1 MADWTELTARASFA
15 SHRLIGWIYWDPRAI
30 ELYTALGVPNGL
42 GYYAASR
49 AAPLLPAGPQP
60 VAAAFYSIHPGFL
73 KFAIET
79 ALAHTTWER
88 IFDARN
94 TAVGEG
100 LRRHVPEIV
109 DGLSEMAPALWAVA
123 DGLPESGR
131 VCFAAHRQAPRPDDT
146 LVAAWLAVNCIR
158 EWRGDTHFA
167 ILASED
173 ISRVQAGILHD
184 AHLNY
189 GGWIAQSRGADE
201 AALAEAFA
209 DLETRG
215 LADGGA
221 VNDAGLAVRQLIEGR
236 TDELCARVWKALGAS
251 QTQRF
256 LDLVEPIG
264 ERLLRRIDDTAGPNW
279 MPAARERRP

>member
-1 MADWTELTARASFA
+1 MTNWTELTARASFA

-30 ELYTALGVPNGL
+30 ELYTSLGVPNGL

-79 ALAHTTWER
+79 ALAHTTWES
-88 IFDARN
+88 IFKARN
-94 TAVGEG
+94 VAVGEG
-100 LRRHVPEIV
+100 LRRYVPEIV
-109 DGLSEMAPALWAVA
+109 DELAEMGPSLWAAA
-123 DGLPESGR
+123 DELPESGR
-131 VCFAAHRQAPRPDDT
+131 VCFAAHRQAPRPDDR
-146 LVAAWLAVNCIR
+146 LVSAWLAVNCIR

-173 ISRVQAGILHD
+173 VSRVQAGILHD

-201 AALAEAFA
+201 AALAEAFG
-209 DLETRG
+209 DLESRG
-215 LADGGA
+215 LAESGA
-221 VNDAGLAVRQLIEGR
+221 VNAAGLALRERIEVR
-236 TDELCARVWKALGAS
+236 TDELCARAWRALGES
-251 QTQRF
+251 QTVRYVK
-256 LDLVEPIG
+256 LVEPVG
-264 ERLLRRIDDTAGPNW
+264 ERLLARIDETAGPKW
-279 MPAARERRP
+279 MPAGRTRRD

>member
-1 MADWTELTARASFA
+1 MRLTARASFA

-30 ELYTALGVPNGL
+30 ELYTNLGVPNGV

-73 KFAIET
+73 AFAIET
-79 ALAHTTWER
+79 ALAHTTWES
-88 IFDARN
+88 IFEARN

-100 LRRHVPEIV
+100 LRRFVPEIV
-109 DGLSEMAPALWAVA
+109 DELADLGPALWDVA
-123 DGLPESGR
+123 DRLPEAGR
-131 VCFAAHRQAPRPDDT
+131 VCFAAHRQAPRPNDA
-146 LVAAWLAVNCIR
+146 VVSAWLAVNCIR

-189 GGWIAQSRGADE
+189 GGWIARSRGADDD
-201 AALAEAFA
+201 ALNEAFA
-209 DLETRG
+209 DLEARG
-215 LADGGA
+215 LAEGGA
-221 VNDAGLAVRQLIEGR
+221 INAAGLVMRERIEDR
-236 TDELCARVWKALGAS
+236 TNELSARAWKMLGES
-251 QTQRF
+251 STLQF
-256 LDLVEPIG
+256 LNLTEPVG
-264 ERLLRRIDDTAGPNW
+264 ERLLARIDETAGPNW
-279 MPAARERRP
+279 MPAARERRE

>member
-1 MADWTELTARASFA
+1 MTNWTELTARASFA

-30 ELYTALGVPNGL
+30 ELYTNLGVPNGL

-79 ALAHTTWER
+79 ALAHTTWES
-88 IFDARN
+88 IFEARN
-94 TAVGEG
+94 VAVGEG
-100 LRRHVPEIV
+100 LRRYVPEIV
-109 DGLSEMAPALWAVA
+109 DELAAMGPSLWAVA
-123 DGLPESGR
+123 DDLPESGR
-131 VCFAAHRQAPRPDDT
+131 VCFAAHRQAPRPDDE
-146 LVAAWLAVNCIR
+146 LVSAWLAVNCIR

-201 AALAEAFA
+201 AALAEAFG
-209 DLETRG
+209 DLESRG
-215 LADGGA
+215 LAESGA
-221 VNDAGLAVRQLIEGR
+221 VNAAGLALRERIEAR
-236 TDELCARVWKALGAS
+236 TDELCARAWRALGES
-251 QTQRF
+251 ETVRYVN
-256 LDLVEPIG
+256 LVEPVG
-264 ERLLRRIDDTAGPNW
+264 ERLLARIDETAGPNW
-279 MPAARERRP
+279 MPAARTRRD

>member
-1 MADWTELTARASFA
+1 MTDWTELTARASFA

-79 ALAHTTWER
+79 ALAHTTWEQ

-109 DGLSEMAPALWAVA
+109 DELSAMAPALWDVA
-123 DGLPESGR
+123 DDLPESGR
-131 VCFAAHRQAPRPDDT
+131 VCFAAHRQAPRPDDE
-146 LVAAWLAVNCIR
+146 LVSAWLAVNCIR

-167 ILASED
+167 ILTSED

-209 DLETRG
+209 DLENRG
-215 LADGGA
+215 LADGGV
-221 VNDAGLAVRQLIEGR
+221 VNDAGLAVRQLIEDR
-236 TDELCARVWKALGAS
+236 TDELCARAWKALGAS
-251 QTQRF
+251 RTHQF
-256 LDLVEPIG
+256 LDLIEPIG
-264 ERLLRRIDDTAGPNW
+264 ERLLRRIDETAGPNW

>member
-1 MADWTELTARASFA
+1 MTDWTELTARASFA

-79 ALAHTTWER
+79 AHAHTTWEQ
-88 IFDARN
+88 IYDARN

-100 LRRHVPEIV
+100 LRRYVPEIV
-109 DGLSEMAPALWAVA
+109 DELAEMGPALWAVA
-123 DGLPESGR
+123 DELPESGR
-131 VCFAAHRQAPRPDDT
+131 VCFAAHRQAPRPEDE
-146 LVAAWLAVNCIR
+146 LVSAWLAVNCIR

-167 ILASED
+167 ILTSED

-201 AALAEAFA
+201 AALSEAFA
-209 DLETRG
+209 DLESRG
-215 LADGGA
+215 LAEGGV
-221 VNDAGLAVRQLIEGR
+221 VNAAGLAVRELIEER
-236 TDELCARVWKALGAS
+236 TNELCVRVWCNLGEEIT
-251 QTQRF
+251 TQYVN
-256 LDLVEPIG
+256 LVEPIG
-264 ERLLRRIDDTAGPNW
+264 ERLLARIDETAGPNW
-279 MPAARERRP
+279 MPAARERRT

>member
-1 MADWTELTARASFA
+1 MIDWTELTARAAFA

-30 ELYTALGVPNGL
+30 ELYTALGVPNGV

-79 ALAHTTWER
+79 ALAHTTWEQ

-109 DGLSEMAPALWAVA
+109 DELSAMASALWAVA
-123 DGLPESGR
+123 DDLPESGR
-131 VCFAAHRQAPRPDDT
+131 VCFAAHRQAPRPDDE
-146 LVAAWLAVNCIR
+146 LVSAWLAVNCIR

-167 ILASED
+167 ILTSED

-209 DLETRG
+209 DLENRG
-215 LADGGA
+215 LADGGV
-221 VNDAGLAVRQLIEGR
+221 VNDAGLAVRQLIEDR
-236 TDELCARVWKALGAS
+236 TDELCARAWKALGAS
-251 QTQRF
+251 RTHRF
-256 LDLVEPIG
+256 LDLIEPIG
-264 ERLLRRIDDTAGPNW
+264 ERLLRRIDETAGPNW